1 MAVSDTGRPAAN
13 SNLLLTSDSDNQ
25 RNIGVELSMRER
37 FEREL
42 TLINFFNTRA
52 QQYTG
57 ARSFRTPRNL
67 TAVTTTKNWDGSA
80 AATPTQDGSFEL
92 TRLPGRRPAGLRPAH
107 RRTKTMSKG

>member
-67 TAVTTTKNWDGSA
+67 TAGDDH
-80 AATPTQDGSFEL
+80 QEL
-92 TRLPGRRPAGLRPAH
+92 GWLSCRDANAGWQL
-107 RRTKTMSKG
+107 

>member
-1 MAVSDTGRPAAN
+1 MAVSDSGRPAAN

-37 FEREL
+37 FMREL

-67 TAVTTTKNWDGSA
+67 TAVTTTKTWDGTA
-80 AATPTQDGSFEL
+80 APT
-92 TRLPGRRPAGLRPAH
+92 RRRMAVLNLMR
-107 RRTKTMSKG
+107 